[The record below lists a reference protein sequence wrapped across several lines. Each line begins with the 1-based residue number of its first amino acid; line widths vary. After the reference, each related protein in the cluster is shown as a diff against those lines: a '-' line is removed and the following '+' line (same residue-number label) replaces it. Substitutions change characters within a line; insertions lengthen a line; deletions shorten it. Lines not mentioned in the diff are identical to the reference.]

1 MPPVLRHP
9 SVSLAPRAG
18 PARSHGGGAS
28 LLAPLAAAPFGA
40 LAPPVIRLACFGCA
54 CAAVSLRLTLLPA
67 VVFCLRCNL
76 MVGTSKAP
84 DAAGVLAG
92 GAVEVLEELVEVPV
106 EGWPAPVS

>member
-67 VVFCLRCNL
+67 VVFCLRCHL

-92 GAVEVLEELVEVPV
+92 GAVGVLGIERAHVLT
-106 EGWPAPVS
+106 

>member
-1 MPPVLRHP
+1 
-9 SVSLAPRAG
+9 
-18 PARSHGGGAS
+18 
-28 LLAPLAAAPFGA
+28 
-40 LAPPVIRLACFGCA
+40 
-54 CAAVSLRLTLLPA
+54 
-67 VVFCLRCNL
+67 